1 MVKRLKNEEV
11 HNNETDENCKEIDP
25 PQKTNLSGKAIA
37 HIKAFEEYLVA
48 DGKASKTMESY
59 LFDVNEFMNYLATQG
74 VTDLSKVKRIHVT
87 DFIISLHAKNLRPST
102 MNKKINSIS
111 CLCKFL
117 KMKSILPET
126 ENPVILKEDRV
137 KFSLGSN
144 PFVST

>member
-1 MVKRLKNEEV
+1 MKTMKISE
-11 HNNETDENCKEIDP
+11 DIDVP
-25 PQKTNLSGKAIA
+25 RKTNLSEKVIA

-48 DGKASKTMESY
+48 DGKASKTLASY
-59 LFDVNEFMNYLATQG
+59 LGDVKEFMNYLATQG
-74 VTDLSKVKRIHVT
+74 VTDLSKIKRIHVT

-117 KMKSILPET
+117 KMKSILPAT

-144 PFVST
+144 TFVST